1 MDTSKRLVNIFF
13 VGSLFLAW
21 GIFAKTIELVY
32 GWFSVRD
39 YHLLGKSFTE
49 TTLLGAGLALALIFW
64 CRKNARVSTTINEVV
79 DELIKVTWPGW
90 EETRN
95 NSRMTVIVTVIIAAI
110 LWTFDQVFG
119 HLTSILLGS
128 GS

>member
-1 MDTSKRLVNIFF
+1 MDTSKRLVNLFY

-32 GWFSVRD
+32 GWFAVRD
-39 YHLLGKSFTE
+39 GHLLGKSFTE
-49 TTLLGAGLALALIFW
+49 TTLLGAGLALAVLFW
-64 CRKNARVSTTINEVV
+64 CRKHPRISATINEVA
-79 DELIKVTWPGW
+79 DELVKVTWPSW

-95 NSRMTVIVTVIIAAI
+95 NSRLTIIVTMIIAAI
-110 LWTFDQVFG
+110 LWAFDQVFG